1 MLNKV
6 LGARFIVLETVG
18 NKGTFATK
26 LPQFGGLFD
35 PFL

>member
-1 MLNKV
+1 MPNKV
-6 LGARFIVLETVG
+6 LGTRFIVFETVG

-35 PFL
+35 SFL